1 MPSALGAGTT
11 YYWRTRAVD
20 GANTGPYSATS
31 SFSVVLPVII
41 DPPYAASPSG
51 TITSG
56 NKPEFKVANGVI
68 ANTTNVTY
76 RFEVSKS
83 SDFSQLIAVVTVPV
97 NGSGNTTM
105 SLGELPYKTTFYWR
119 ARGSDGTKES
129 NWSNVASFTIAEPAP
144 TPIPTTPGAGSVDA
158 SQWTPDQW
166 KAYFMALAASKGFPT
181 VSDAGMK
188 AMRNDL
194 VARGADFQNGWRG
207 DMRPRIFLPVPGC
220 PPATSANVPPCSYNR
235 TVDLGNYGEPWQ
247 WILRF

>member
-1 MPSALGAGTT
+1 VT
-11 YYWRTRAVD
+11 
-20 GANTGPYSATS
+20 
-31 SFSVVLPVII
+31 I
-41 DPPYAASPSG
+41 DPPYATTPSG
-51 TITSG
+51 SITSG
-56 NKPEFKVANGVI
+56 NRPEFKVTNGAI
-68 ANTTNVTY
+68 FNTTGVTY

-83 SDFSQLIAVVTVPV
+83 ADFSQLIAIITVPV
-97 NGSGNTTM
+97 NGSGTTSM
-105 SLGELPYKTTFYWR
+105 TLGELPYKTPFYWR

-129 NWSNVASFTIAEPAP
+129 NWSNTLTFTIAEPAP
-144 TPIPTTPGAGSVDA
+144 TPSPSPSSPVPSVDA
-158 SQWTPDQW
+158 SQWTEGQW
-166 KAYFMALAASKGFPT
+166 KTYFMGLAAQKGMPY

-207 DMRPRIFLPVPGC
+207 DMRPRLFLPVPGC